1 MALAEAWLTP
11 RGENG
16 HTVVVF
22 QPLRLDEIPG
32 AMDKMGWGVA
42 AALMR
47 RWFGNPLYVMTK
59 EEKRRLSASDARI
72 LSPQYF
78 DDQIV
83 KMQWALQYPAIQIA
97 LNDLLANAQS
107 AEAKIILKTRLENS
121 GWRAGNKM
129 ILGEYG
135 ANARALDATCQIQR
149 ELFGNETDVIDGLY
163 GALGKA
169 VLKLAVTGV
178 MNKSEF
184 VVEHIGIYIRDT
196 YDFTNRVWHGVKTPE
211 LLGIWS
217 RERCL
222 SKWEM
227 VGYLNGMNQGWRP
240 SDEHF
245 MGFVP
250 MFNDDFRRWQKKH
263 GTGGDYI
270 VYSDVKWMVPP
281 AHLRTIS
288 L

>member
-22 QPLRLDEIPG
+22 KPLRLDEIPG
-32 AMDKMGWGVA
+32 AMDKMGWDTA

-47 RWFGNPLYVMTK
+47 RWFANPLYEMTE
-59 EEKRRLSASDARI
+59 EEKERLARVDART
-72 LSPQYF
+72 LSSPYF

-83 KMQWALQYPAIQIA
+83 KMEWAMKYPPVEKA
-97 LNDLLANAQS
+97 LNHLLANAQS
-107 AEAKIILKTRLENS
+107 PRSKKLLKDRLEES
-121 GWRAGNKM
+121 GTRAGNK
-129 ILGEYG
+129 ILLGHRG
-135 ANARALDATCQIQR
+135 ANARTADMTCQIQSESLGH
-149 ELFGNETDVIDGLY
+149 ELDVINDLY

-169 VLKLAVTGV
+169 TLKLAVTGTLDQ
-178 MNKSEF
+178 SEF
-184 VVEHIGIYIRDT
+184 TVNHIGIYIRDT
-196 YDFTNRVWHGVKTPE
+196 YDFTNRSLMGIQAPE

-217 RERCL
+217 RDRCL

-227 VGYLNGMNQGWRP
+227 IGYLNGMNQGWRP
-240 SDEHF
+240 TDEHF

-250 MFNDDFRRWQKKH
+250 MFNGDFRRWQKKH

-270 VYSDVKWMVPP
+270 VYSDVKWMDPP
-281 AHLRTIS
+281 ANLRSIS